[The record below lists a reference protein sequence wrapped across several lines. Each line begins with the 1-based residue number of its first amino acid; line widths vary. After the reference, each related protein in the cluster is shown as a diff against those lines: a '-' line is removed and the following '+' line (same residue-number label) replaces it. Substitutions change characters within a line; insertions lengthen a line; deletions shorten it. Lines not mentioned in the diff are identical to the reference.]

1 MTIAKAKRQVPEISD
16 EADFRRFVT
25 ECAGSAHVSH
35 IESHEASPG
44 IPDLNICMR
53 GIDIWIELKVM
64 SSRKPPKM
72 RPTQKRWHTDRFE
85 HGGIS
90 WVMALDLDLMDVLLI
105 PGHVAAGLPNKPGLW
120 RAAAAIHPFL
130 EMSKV
135 LRSLERRA
143 KYG

>member
-72 RPTQKRWHTDRFE
+72 RATQKRWHANRYD
-85 HGGIS
+85 HGGRS
-90 WVMALDLDLMDVLLI
+90 WVITLDLDEMNLVVLPGQTAASLPAKVGIWRNIGFTHSVTAI
-105 PGHVAAGLPNKPGLW
+105 P
-120 RAAAAIHPFL
+120 AIIR
-130 EMSKV
+130 MMA
-135 LRSLERRA
+135 RRL
-143 KYG
+143 